1 MRTFSMSRTQT
12 TSPPHHTAS
21 ASPALRLTAE
31 FLEMPGL
38 RLTTQQTAKLIGVDV
53 PTASNLLTALVQRG
67 FLRVT
72 SSGYVLA

>member
-1 MRTFSMSRTQT
+1 
-12 TSPPHHTAS
+12 
-21 ASPALRLTAE
+21 
-31 FLEMPGL
+31 MPGL

>member
-1 MRTFSMSRTQT
+1 MSRTQT
-12 TSPPHHTAS
+12 PAPPDHIAS
-21 ASPALRLTAE
+21 GPPAIRLAAE